1 MKGAARGTCLA
12 IVILALAGCRGTA
25 WHGREL
31 LRQGHPARVLTE
43 VRAAGSDAF
52 IVRGAALRQLGRARE
67 ARTSLLIG
75 LSLDPRSATGHHELA
90 VVEAALG
97 SWGGALAAL
106 ETAEALAP
114 GRACVRRDLALLLLW
129 RAAFRRGVGQ
139 RRDAL
144 VDRERALDL
153 APCLADA
160 PVGRVPC
167 GAGASPALERPL
179 PPRRCSLR
187 RPSRFLAA
195 LARRE
200 LLLACRGPTLALRL
214 ESAGCPA
221 HARAVWEALAR
232 EAPADPRWPLEV
244 ARMLLVGGRS
254 DDRRRAE
261 LYLTN
266 HVYLSG
272 DRAAASIRVARTL
285 EQTGF
290 HRAATR
296 RAVQALALAEGLDQ
310 AVAALRAV
318 ARTGTASQVQEA
330 ARVVLGTEWG
340 APGRQVQRIVEAITR
355 GGQAPR
361 RTPRR

>member
-1 MKGAARGTCLA
+1 MNARSTAFLA
-12 IVILALAGCRGTA
+12 LVLLAGCQGTA
-25 WHGREL
+25 WHGRRL
-31 LRQGHPARVLTE
+31 LRQGQPARVLTE

-52 IVRGAALRQLGRARE
+52 VVRGAALRQLGRARE

-75 LSLDPRSATGHHELA
+75 LSLDPRSAAGHHELA

-97 SWGGALAAL
+97 NWGAALAEL
-106 ETAEALAP
+106 EKVDELAP

-139 RRDAL
+139 TRDARA
-144 VDRERALDL
+144 DRKRALEL
-153 APCLADA
+153 APCLAGA
-160 PVGRVPC
+160 PVGRRPC
-167 GAGASPALERPL
+167 ASSSAPPSVERPL

-187 RPSRFLAA
+187 RPSRLLEA
-195 LARRE
+195 LARRD
-200 LLLACRGPTLALRL
+200 LLLACRGPALALRL

-244 ARMLLVGGRS
+244 ARMLLVGGRTG
-254 DDRRRAE
+254 DRRRAE

-266 HVYLSG
+266 HVFLSD
-272 DRAAASIRVARTL
+272 DRTAALIGVARTL

-290 HRAATR
+290 RRAATR
-296 RAVQALALAEGLDQ
+296 RAVQALALAGSLDQ

-330 ARVVLGTEWG
+330 ARVVLEASWRSPRRRVQRMVEAVTPGGRAPRQT
-340 APGRQVQRIVEAITR
+340 PGR
-355 GGQAPR
+355 
-361 RTPRR
+361 